1 MNPEEL
7 SAWKNRSIG
16 TPKKAKPAESAEP
29 ESVRKSRAE
38 TAETAKKP
46 QKLREKTCK
55 PAKSAVIETL
65 KKAVSAKP
73 RNVKPAES
81 AASFKDRLKGIGMT
95 QTEFSRLTM
104 TPLRTV
110 ESWKAISPP
119 ENMLVFLW
127 LLETVPGLVEVLE
140 NRE

>member
-55 PAKSAVIETL
+55 PAKSAVIKTL
-65 KKAVSAKP
+65 KKAVSA
-73 RNVKPAES
+73 KPAES